1 MYPCLILPPGLG
13 DALTEPMGPV
23 ASQQALM
30 AQVGALVQ
38 DLGVLEQ
45 AVGTQELSAQRAI
58 AASRTLA
65 AGLRRDLQGTR
76 GFTQVI
82 AAHPRGMS
90 S

>member
-1 MYPCLILPPGLG
+1 MYPCPVLPPGLG

-23 ASQQALM
+23 APQQALL
-30 AQVGALVQ
+30 AQAGALVH

-45 AVGTQELSAQRAI
+45 AVGTQELSAQQAI

-82 AAHPRGMS
+82 TAHPRGMS
-90 S
+90 L

>member
-1 MYPCLILPPGLG
+1 M
-13 DALTEPMGPV
+13 EPMGPV

-45 AVGTQELSAQRAI
+45 VVGTQELSAQRAI

-76 GFTQVI
+76 GFMQVI